1 MDQLMKQIE
10 KDEIYDHLS
19 QFLKGRGI
27 EMKDGAYAQ
36 HIQKGCSFLTD
47 AVNLTQQGFERA
59 KTEMD
64 KRLDQMRQVIHERT
78 APKPPPNP
86 QRAGASQSKAEGVKA
101 STSTAQTKGRTKP
114 KGRGKKRGPGSKRK
128 AGSR

>member
-1 MDQLMKQIE
+1 MKQIE
-10 KDEIYDHLS
+10 KDEIYEHLS
-19 QFLKGRGI
+19 QFLKSRGI
-27 EMKDGAYAQ
+27 EMKDGGYVQ
-36 HIQKGCSFLTD
+36 QIQKGCSFLTD

-86 QRAGASQSKAEGVKA
+86 PRAGAQTKADGVRT
-101 STSTAQTKGRTKP
+101 STSTAQAKGRTKTKARGG
-114 KGRGKKRGPGSKRK
+114 KGRTGSKEKRS
-128 AGSR
+128 SR